1 MRKHLIFHFCVN
13 EETGWAYEHIK
24 TLQKHIDLFDGYRF
38 FSICEPNNDLRNNK
52 LVPEILK
59 MKNEKTTINYIINDA
74 TSREVKPFF
83 DMHLPALQLMSDHST
98 DYCFYGHT
106 KGSSRPYTDALNA
119 WNTTLWKYNIEKYD
133 ELIEPNFGKYKTI
146 GCLRKTKEK
155 AGEFV
160 GDGILESYHFSGTF
174 FWFSCDI
181 FNRPWFDPNRTS
193 PHVIERW
200 PGVITG
206 LDDSKSVFDVE
217 DSKLYYHDEFWQA
230 HNIKGDM

>member
-13 EETGWAYEHIK
+13 QETGWAKAHIDRLK
-24 TLQKHIDLFDGYRF
+24 KHIDLFDGYRF
-38 FSICEPNNDLRNNK
+38 FSICEPNNNLRDNDLVND
-52 LVPEILK
+52 ILS
-59 MKNEKTTINYIINDA
+59 MQNERTTINYIINDT

-83 DMHLPALQLMSDHST
+83 DMHLPALNLMKEDE

-119 WNTTLWKYNIEKYD
+119 WNTTLWRYNIEQF
-133 ELIEPNFGKYKTI
+133 EQLIEPNFGKYKTI

-155 AGEFV
+155 AGEHV
-160 GDGILESYHFSGTF
+160 GDGIMETYHFSGTF
-174 FWFSCDI
+174 FWFSCEI
-181 FNRPWFDPNRTS
+181 FDRPWFDPNRTS

-200 PGVITG
+200 PGIITG
-206 LDDSKSVFDVE
+206 LDESKSVFDVE
-217 DSKLYYHDEFWQA
+217 DSREYYADHFWKY